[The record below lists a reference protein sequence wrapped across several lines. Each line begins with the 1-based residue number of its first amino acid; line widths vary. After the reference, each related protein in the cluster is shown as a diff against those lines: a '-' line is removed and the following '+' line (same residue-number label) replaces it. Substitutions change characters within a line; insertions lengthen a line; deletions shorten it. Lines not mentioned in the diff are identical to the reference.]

1 MALARK
7 LLGNCQRLVLVYKYQ
22 ILEKQDLLEN
32 SHIRKGS
39 ISVPPIQMQKKK
51 FSQGHL
57 MLGASSFQ
65 QATQQGQGPK

>member
-22 ILEKQDLLEN
+22 ILESRIYWKIHILEKEAFQSHQSKCKQ
-32 SHIRKGS
+32 
-39 ISVPPIQMQKKK
+39 KK